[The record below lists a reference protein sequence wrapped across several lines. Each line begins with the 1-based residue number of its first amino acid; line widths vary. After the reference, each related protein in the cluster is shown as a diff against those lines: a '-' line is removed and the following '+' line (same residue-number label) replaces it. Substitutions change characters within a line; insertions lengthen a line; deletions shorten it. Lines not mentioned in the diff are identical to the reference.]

1 MGTGIRSLLDL
12 TYAGMEDALR
22 ADGVHPIHAGA
33 LWRALYHDLDERPDL
48 REDFSPPLRRWFAA
62 KWGVEWGM
70 TEAECVERIDSSDGN
85 TWKLAVRMRDG
96 QEIETVVMGFPGRF
110 TACLSSQAGCA
121 MGCVFCATGQMGFV
135 RHLTCG
141 EILMQIFR
149 AQQVLRA
156 TGDRL
161 RNLVL
166 MGMGEPFANYD
177 AVMQAL
183 DVAAHTPGWGIGPS
197 HVSVS
202 TVGLVPGI
210 VRFTDERRPQGL
222 AVSLHA
228 ATDEE
233 RSALLPVNQRW
244 PLAEL
249 MAALKYYCERSGER
263 VFIGWT
269 LIAGRNDS
277 LEQARVL
284 TELLHG
290 VNAHVNLIRLNT
302 TRGFDGSSSA
312 QASAEAFKEAIRGRG
327 FPCTIRQFRGID
339 VDAGCGQLR
348 AERVNRR
355 RAAGQP
361 ETSGSRE

>member
-1 MGTGIRSLLDL
+1 
-12 TYAGMEDALR
+12 
-22 ADGVHPIHAGA
+22 VNPVHAGA
-33 LWRALYHDLDERPDL
+33 LWRALYHDLDEAPER
-48 REDFSPPLRRWFAA
+48 RTDFSPPLRRWLERH
-62 KWGVEWGM
+62 WGQNWGL
-70 TEAECVERIDSSDGN
+70 TRAESIERIESSDGN
-85 TWKLAVRMRDG
+85 TRKLLVRMADG
-96 QEIETVVMGFPGRF
+96 QEIETVVMGYPGRF

-135 RHLTCG
+135 RNLTAG

-149 AQQVLRA
+149 AQQLLRQS
-156 TGDRL
+156 GDRL

-202 TVGLVPGI
+202 TVGVVPGI
-210 VRFTDERRPQGL
+210 IRFADERRPQGL

-228 ATDEE
+228 ATDAE

-244 PLAEL
+244 PLADL
-249 MAALKYYCERSGER
+249 VDALKYYCAKSGER

-269 LIAGRNDS
+269 LIEGRNDS
-277 LEQARVL
+277 LEHARRV
-284 TELLHG
+284 TELLRG
-290 VNAHVNLIRLNT
+290 VNAHVNLIRLNV
-302 TRGFDGSSSA
+302 TRGFEGRSCGA
-312 QASAEAFKEAIRGRG
+312 AAAEAFKVSVRALG
-327 FPCTIRQFRGID
+327 FPCTIRQYRGID

-348 AERVNRR
+348 AERVTRARR
-355 RAAGQP
+355 EAAV
-361 ETSGSRE
+361 R